1 VASEAIRR
9 AERAG
14 GPNLVIAYAGEKSS
28 MDSAACDRV
37 ALLPEPS

>member
-14 GPNLVIAYAGEKSS
+14 GLDLVIAYARAKSS
-28 MDSAACDRV
+28 MDPIACDRV
-37 ALLPEPS
+37 ASLLEPS